1 VSPSVWD
8 AAVIAG
14 KSITYAATL
23 GAAGAVFFLRVCGAF
38 VPGAERLSIRH
49 IVRSMAVVSV
59 LAGGAQILATAGT
72 MSGDAAGMLDGSLIN
87 MVWQTGAGRANAIR
101 AIGLALAALTVLSAR
116 ASGLALLGAVMAATS
131 FAWTGHARILHADA
145 LPIVLL
151 AVHLLGVAFW
161 VGALLPLLVV
171 SRSGDVPRIAGA
183 AACFGR
189 AAIFVVAGMMAA
201 GIGLLWMMLG
211 GVAQLWG
218 SAYGRFVLLKL
229 SFVAGLLC
237 MAAFNKLQLTPR
249 LLAGDV
255 RAVRSLRAS
264 IRLELFL
271 AALILAVT
279 ATFTTVAGPPALN

>member
-1 VSPSVWD
+1 MSPSVWD

-14 KSITYAATL
+14 KTITYAATL
-23 GAAGAVFFLRVCGAF
+23 GAAGAVFFLKACGEF
-38 VPGAERLSIRH
+38 VPGAERLSIRN

-59 LAGGAQILATAGT
+59 LAGGAQILATAGS

-87 MVWQTGAGRANAIR
+87 MVWQTGAGRVNAIR
-101 AIGLALAALTVLSAR
+101 VLGLALAALTVLSAR
-116 ASGLALLGAVMAATS
+116 FSGLAFLGAVMAATS
-131 FAWTGHARILHADA
+131 FAWSGHARILDAHA
-145 LPIVLL
+145 LPILL
-151 AVHLLGVAFW
+151 LTVHLLGVAFW

-171 SRSGDVPRIAGA
+171 ARSGDVPRIAGA

-189 AAIFVVAGMMAA
+189 AAMFVVAGLVAA
-201 GIGLLWMMLG
+201 GLGLLWMMLG

-229 SFVAGLLC
+229 SIVAALLC
-237 MAAFNKLQLTPR
+237 VAAVNKLQLTPR

-271 AALILAVT
+271 AASILAVT